1 MISAMSR
8 PLDFCTHPDNAESG
22 HGQSAFAAS
31 DAAKPKVARM
41 QDGAKSGA
49 NRVAK
54 AADRDGG
61 VR

>member
-1 MISAMSR
+1 MISAMTC

-31 DAAKPKVARM
+31 DAAKLKVARM

-49 NRVAK
+49 NRAVQG
-54 AADRDGG
+54 R
-61 VR
+61 

>member
-1 MISAMSR
+1 MISAMTC

-31 DAAKPKVARM
+31 DAAKLKVARM

-49 NRVAK
+49 NR
-54 AADRDGG
+54 G
-61 VR
+61 VQGR